1 MLAKLRAPE
10 VYGQVQADQAIKR
23 AQEKDLHRVRE
34 WQKVRPSACALPG
47 TGSTRPD
54 QGDQLCSLKGIRWQ
68 YFAA

>member
-1 MLAKLRAPE
+1 MLAKSQLRAPE

-34 WQKVRPSACALPG
+34 WQKVRQSTCALPG

-54 QGDQLCSLKGIRWQ
+54 
-68 YFAA
+68 